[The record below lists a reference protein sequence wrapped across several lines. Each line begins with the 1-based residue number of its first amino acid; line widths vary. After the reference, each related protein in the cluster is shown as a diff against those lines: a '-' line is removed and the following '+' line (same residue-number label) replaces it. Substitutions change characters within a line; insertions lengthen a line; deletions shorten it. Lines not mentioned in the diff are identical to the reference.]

1 MEQVNIRLLEPS
13 TKRQQTSNGSDVFK
27 FVMNCVY
34 YGDQVRPDF
43 VTLQY
48 ASLDLSS
55 VTQKAVIDLV
65 DHAVLCLF
73 VSCSRTD
80 PLRLPNAK
88 ALTMRLPPSE
98 NLAQQ
103 IRTSVSGDAGQLS
116 VFRRKGP

>member
-48 ASLDLSS
+48 ASLDL
-55 VTQKAVIDLV
+55 LV
-65 DHAVLCLF
+65 GDAEGRNRLGGSRCALF
-73 VSCSRTD
+73 VCQLFKNRSTAAAECEGPHD
-80 PLRLPNAK
+80 
-88 ALTMRLPPSE
+88 AL
-98 NLAQQ
+98 AA
-103 IRTSVSGDAGQLS
+103 IRKPRSANTNV
-116 VFRRKGP
+116 RKW